1 MIHNNNIERFNF
13 AQAQQL
19 WGIVWGHQYDTNEWN
34 IISLLYAPVDNH
46 TLNEIYNYYPHCDK
60 VVVYP
65 LTMTY
70 QEMIF
75 QLSQEV

>member
-13 AQAQQL
+13 AQAQHL
-19 WGIVWGHQYDTNEWN
+19 WGVVWGHQYDTSEWN
-34 IISLLYAPVDNH
+34 IISLLYAPADSR
-46 TLNEIYNYYPHCDK
+46 TLNEIYDEYPHCDK
-60 VVVYP
+60 MVVYP